1 MGYLDVNAPQLFTS
15 QSSFEDKASL
25 MRSTMA
31 AAEQSAVA
39 AQATHQGES
48 ATAFQAAHA
57 HFVEAAAK
65 INSLLD
71 IASAQLGE
79 GGTTY
84 VTEDSSAAGTY
95 TTGTVV

>member
-1 MGYLDVNAPQLFTS
+1 MGHLDVNASQLLTS

-31 AAEQSAVA
+31 SAEQSAVA
-39 AQATHQGES
+39 AQAFHTGDS
-48 ATAFQAAHA
+48 ALAFQTAHA
-57 HFVEAAAK
+57 HFIEAAAK

-84 VTEDSSAAGTY
+84 LTEDAAAAASY
-95 TTGTVV
+95 HTGSV

>member
-1 MGYLDVNAPQLFTS
+1 MGYLDVQAPQMFS
-15 QSSFEDKASL
+15 AQSSFEDKASL
-25 MRSTMA
+25 MRSTMS
-31 AAEQSAVA
+31 AAEQAAVA
-39 AQATHQGES
+39 AQATHQGEG

-57 HFVEAAAK
+57 HFIEAAAK

-84 VTEDSSAAGTY
+84 VTEDGAAASSY
-95 TTGTVV
+95 TTGSV